1 MVDET
6 IENADEKLEEGA
18 AVKTSNGE
26 SEDESTDGVNDRMGD
41 IVILGV
47 MAFIAVWFQIGLV
60 VALAKG
66 GINLFTGI
74 FFPANLGIFWLVYVI
89 TQDVF
94 PGRPRGKTIALA
106 FAAEAISLAAI
117 MGPIAVIALLGSKFG

>member
-6 IENADEKLEEGA
+6 IEKADEALEEKPIA
-18 AVKTSNGE
+18 ETDHDETSE
-26 SEDESTDGVNDRMGD
+26 GVTDRMGD

-74 FFPANLGIFWLVYVI
+74 FFPANIGIFWLVYVI
-89 TQDVF
+89 TQDLY
-94 PGRPRGKTIALA
+94 PGRSPGKTVALA
-106 FAAEAISLAAI
+106 FVAEAIALAAI
-117 MGPIAVIALLGSKFG
+117 MGPIAIVALLGSKFG